1 MSRGH
6 VPFFT
11 LAGKNK
17 QKRKRFREKVRS
29 RKISSLEKLRRIGN
43 QPQRMT
49 NSPLSRPS
57 AAAMGQSLPGKP
69 QTFLPAWMILQE
81 ARRNRWPSLEA
92 SIGPSSNPL
101 LRSFGFGKKG
111 LWLPFDFKAGLAKA
125 FRFPQ
130 RRPFLSPHGT
140 EIAFSSP

>member
-1 MSRGH
+1 
-6 VPFFT
+6 
-11 LAGKNK
+11 
-17 QKRKRFREKVRS
+17 
-29 RKISSLEKLRRIGN
+29 
-43 QPQRMT
+43 MT

-111 LWLPFDFKAGLAKA
+111 LWLPFDFKAGLGQGFPLPPKETL
-125 FRFPQ
+125 FISSWHRNRFFVPLNV
-130 RRPFLSPHGT
+130 PAGTFLDLS
-140 EIAFSSP
+140 ILK